1 MGEAEG
7 SECCCL
13 IDPDHGVQLSASVVS
28 FDAKHFSSL
37 LFIPPDAFILR
48 LRPQGCIMYCVGYV
62 KTHRS
67 QTLLA
72 FLFFSFLLFP
82 ILFLRIFLSSFCF
95 ISLFLWG
102 KVSGRAGVVG
112 FRSSRSIALAASSR
126 IATGKWRF
134 NVRLCRSFLL
144 FFFFFKFYSLIP
156 TVICIICVISS
167 AIYYFNPQRE
177 PPVGPSQMR
186 EVDSIPRHSLN
197 NTANWETAVLHEKY
211 LIDM

>member
-1 MGEAEG
+1 MA
-7 SECCCL
+7 SNFLPASSHSMRNTSLRYFSFPQTPSSSDCALKDALC
-13 IDPDHGVQLSASVVS
+13 IASATSKRTDRRLFWRS
-28 FDAKHFSSL
+28 F
-37 LFIPPDAFILR
+37 
-48 LRPQGCIMYCVGYV
+48 
-62 KTHRS
+62 
-67 QTLLA
+67 
-72 FLFFSFLLFP
+72 FFSFLLFP
-82 ILFLRIFLSSFCF
+82 ILFLRIFLFPFFSSFCF